1 MSQFET
7 VQKKAKEVAVLLAT
21 VAKCDGRL
29 KDLVKHRE
37 AVETEIAKARE
48 VCDTPVEQAAE
59 FFQRKNGECQV
70 IGSRIAR
77 GERDLELAKDA
88 LRSGCSNLAD
98 AIEAAAGAERDK
110 GVETIRTVVND
121 FVYFKPEV
129 ETILR
134 NVPVLHAMRNYSNTG
149 NVGRMYHLAD
159 ADSVEVAGQLLQLVA
174 QVRDA
179 GSFRAWIIASYLNAS
194 HYRA

>member
-1 MSQFET
+1 MSPFET
-7 VQKKAKEVAVLLAT
+7 VQKKVKEVAGLLET
-21 VAKCDGRL
+21 VAKCDERL
-29 KDLVKHRE
+29 KDLVKNRE

-59 FFQRKNGECQV
+59 LFQRKNGELQV

-77 GERDLELAKDA
+77 GERDLERAKDA

-98 AIEAAAGAERDK
+98 AIEAVAAAEYDK

-121 FVYFKPEV
+121 FVYFKAEV

-134 NVPVLHAMRNYSNTG
+134 NVPVLSRISNYSTTG
-149 NVGRMYHLAD
+149 SVARMYHLAD

-174 QVRDA
+174 QVRSA
-179 GSFRAWIIASYLNAS
+179 GSFRALIIATYLNTS
-194 HYRA
+194 RYRG